1 MTQLY
6 SSVFRER
13 ALRRLVGRDATSANL
28 LASEIGV
35 SQSTLSRWLRDA
47 ANVGGMRR
55 PSDQPRSAQEKF
67 RAVLATA
74 TLSEQ
79 ALGAYL
85 RQEGLH
91 EAEVRQW
98 RAEAEAALS
107 APGRGRGA
115 PATAEAKRIHALER
129 ELHRKEQALAEMA
142 ALLVLKKKAQA
153 IWGDGAD
160 ATPDPN
166 AR

>member
-13 ALRRLVGRDATSANL
+13 ALRRLVGPDATSANL

-47 ANVGGMRR
+47 ANVGGMSRH
-55 PSDQPRSAQEKF
+55 PDQPRSAREKL
-67 RAVLATA
+67 RAVIATA

-79 ALGAYL
+79 ELGAYL

-91 EAEVRQW
+91 EADVRQW
-98 RAEAEAALS
+98 RAEAETALS
-107 APGRGRGA
+107 ASTRGQSA
-115 PATAEAKRIHALER
+115 QATAEAKRIHALER

-153 IWGDGAD
+153 IWGDAAD
-160 ATPDPN
+160 DTPDPN